1 MSTNSTNSNNQF
13 PNNFPTVSSG
23 KLTTKIIIKSDYV
36 RADGTCAI
44 YLHLQINCTRTI
56 RTNIIIKSDYVRAD
70 GTCAIYL
77 QMFLNGKRKRIN
89 LDVYVPEEAFDKSKM
104 RIKKAYKN
112 SKDLNLI
119 IEKVLADVN
128 QIEIMNK

>member
-23 KLTTKIIIKSDYV
+23 KLTTK
-36 RADGTCAI
+36 
-44 YLHLQINCTRTI
+44 
-56 RTNIIIKSDYVRAD
+56 IIIKSDYVRAD